1 MKPRAQCSNHLADVS
16 TPLPV
21 DPPNWCWSLP
31 AVVEPD
37 PLSGL
42 DLPVPLRAL
51 LRRRGFQ
58 SAEEAKEFLIPTSLP
73 EAERHFPDLKKATHR
88 LVQACRA
95 KETVA
100 ICGDY
105 DADGMTS
112 TALLLRALSPLGAK
126 PRAAIPSRMEE
137 GYGLN
142 PSMVDRQHRDGVQIL
157 VTVDNGVAASS
168 ALQRAHEL
176 GMEVIVT
183 DHHTIPAN
191 RAPMT
196 ALIHPATTPAG
207 SPYRGLAG
215 VGLAYVLARAV
226 AEQLNQPE
234 AICSARDLF
243 CVGTVADMAPL
254 IGANRVW
261 LLEGL
266 NQLHRTECCG
276 LQALQRLAGLGEN
289 PLTAEDIGFQLA
301 PRINAV
307 GRLGEPRLVVE
318 LLTAAEPAPAMALA
332 RRCDDFN
339 RQRRDLCDAIEAEAV
354 ALIEADSSDQ
364 LPPFL
369 LLAQSHWH
377 HGVIGIVAARLVE
390 RYHRPAALLAGDG
403 DGFMRASVRSPR
415 GFAVDQALN
424 DCSELLERF
433 GGHPAAG
440 GFTVRAENVHALHEQ
455 LCIQAGSWLQQ
466 QGKGLPIQPDALL
479 RLDEVN
485 WDLWKALQ
493 TLAPFGIGHEA
504 PLFWSRGCS
513 VEERR
518 DLKGGHL
525 ALRLRQGESERR
537 AIAWRW
543 DPSIHVP
550 DRCDVA
556 YRISVNRWQGEQ
568 RLQLELKAIRHSSD
582 AVMLQRGLKTYVAQ
596 QVSTSGFTLTNSEGL
611 SLQAEIDPNSC
622 LVCNDD
628 LAKDERVN
636 QLLEDA
642 VLSLGLR
649 P

>member
-1 MKPRAQCSNHLADVS
+1 M
-16 TPLPV
+16 V
-21 DPPNWCWSLP
+21 D
-31 AVVEPD
+31 PD
-37 PLSGL
+37 PLTGL
-42 DLPVPLRAL
+42 ELPLALRAL
-51 LRRRGFQ
+51 LQRRGFRDVD
-58 SAEEAKEFLIPTSLP
+58 AAKQFLIPTSLP
-73 EAERHFPDLKKATHR
+73 EADLHFPDLKKATDR
-88 LVQACRA
+88 LVEAC
-95 KETVA
+95 KHNETVA

-112 TALLLRALSPLGAK
+112 TALLLRALAALGAA

-168 ALQRAHEL
+168 ALRRAAEL

-183 DHHTIPAN
+183 DHHTIPDQP
-191 RAPMT
+191 APMT
-196 ALIHPATTPAG
+196 ALIHPATTPEG

-226 AEQLNQPE
+226 AEQLNQPD
-234 AICSARDLF
+234 AIGSARDLF

-254 IGANRVW
+254 IGANRAW

-266 NQLHRTECCG
+266 AQLHRTECCG
-276 LQALQRLAGLGEN
+276 LQALQRLAGLGEQ

-307 GRLGEPRLVVE
+307 GRLGEPRLVVD
-318 LLTAAEPAPAMALA
+318 LLTAVEPATAMALA

-354 ALIEADSSDQ
+354 ALVEADASDQ
-364 LPPFL
+364 LPSFL

-403 DGFMRASVRSPR
+403 DGLMRASVRSPR

-424 DCSELLERF
+424 HCASLLERF

-455 LCIQAGSWLQQ
+455 LCVQADSWLEQ
-466 QGKGLPIQPDALL
+466 QGQGLPIQPDALL

-493 TLAPFGIGHEA
+493 SLAPFGVGHEV
-504 PLFWSRGCS
+504 PLFWSRDCS
-513 VEERR
+513 VEEQRE
-518 DLKGGHL
+518 LKGGHL
-525 ALRLRQGESERR
+525 ALRLRQGETERR

-543 DPSIHVP
+543 DFSTHVP
-550 DRCDVA
+550 EQCDVA

-568 RLQLELKAIRHSSD
+568 RLQLEMKAIRLHSDS
-582 AVMLQRGLKTYVAQ
+582 VMLQRGLRNYVAKKT
-596 QVSTSGFTLTNSEGL
+596 STSGFTLTNCDGR
-611 SLQAEIDPNSC
+611 SLQAKIDENNVLFS
-622 LVCNDD
+622 NDE
-628 LAKDERVN
+628 LAKDARVN
-636 QLLEDA
+636 QLLEEA
-642 VLSLGLR
+642 VLGLGLR

>member
-1 MKPRAQCSNHLADVS
+1 M
-16 TPLPV
+16 V
-21 DPPNWCWSLP
+21 D
-31 AVVEPD
+31 PD
-37 PLSGL
+37 PLTGL
-42 DLPVPLRAL
+42 ELPLALRAL
-51 LRRRGFQ
+51 LQRRGFR
-58 SAEEAKEFLIPTSLP
+58 AVDAAKQFLIPTALP
-73 EAERHFPDLKKATHR
+73 EADLHFPDLKKATDR
-88 LVQACRA
+88 LVEAC
-95 KETVA
+95 KHNETVA

-112 TALLLRALSPLGAK
+112 TALLLRALAALGAA

-168 ALQRAHEL
+168 ALRRAAEL

-183 DHHTIPAN
+183 DHHTIPDQP
-191 RAPMT
+191 APMT
-196 ALIHPATTPAG
+196 ALIHPATTPEG

-226 AEQLNQPE
+226 AEQLNQPD
-234 AICSARDLF
+234 AIGSARDLF

-254 IGANRVW
+254 IGANRAW

-266 NQLHRTECCG
+266 AQLHRTECCG
-276 LQALQRLAGLGEN
+276 LQALQRLAGLGEQ

-307 GRLGEPRLVVE
+307 GRLGEPRLVVD
-318 LLTAAEPAPAMALA
+318 LLTAVEPATAMALA

-354 ALIEADSSDQ
+354 ALVEADASDQ
-364 LPPFL
+364 LPSFL

-403 DGFMRASVRSPR
+403 DGLMRASVRSPR

-424 DCSELLERF
+424 HCASLLERF

-455 LCIQAGSWLQQ
+455 LCVQADSWLEQ
-466 QGKGLPIQPDALL
+466 QGQGLPIQPDALL

-493 TLAPFGIGHEA
+493 SLAPFGVGHEV
-504 PLFWSRGCS
+504 PLFWSRDCS
-513 VEERR
+513 VEEQRE
-518 DLKGGHL
+518 LKGGHL
-525 ALRLRQGESERR
+525 ALRLRQGETERR

-543 DPSIHVP
+543 DFSTHVP
-550 DRCDVA
+550 EQCDVA

-568 RLQLELKAIRHSSD
+568 RLQLEMKAIRLHSDS
-582 AVMLQRGLKTYVAQ
+582 VMLQRGLRNYVAKQ
-596 QVSTSGFTLTNSEGL
+596 TSTSGFTLTNCDGR
-611 SLQAEIDPNSC
+611 SLQAKIDENNVLFS
-622 LVCNDD
+622 NDE
-628 LAKDERVN
+628 LAKDARVN
-636 QLLEDA
+636 QLLEEA
-642 VLSLGLR
+642 VLGLGLR

>member
-1 MKPRAQCSNHLADVS
+1 M
-16 TPLPV
+16 V
-21 DPPNWCWSLP
+21 D
-31 AVVEPD
+31 PD
-37 PLSGL
+37 PLPGL
-42 DLPVPLRAL
+42 ELPLALRAL
-51 LRRRGFQ
+51 LQRRGFRDVD
-58 SAEEAKEFLIPTSLP
+58 AAKQFLIPTSLP
-73 EAERHFPDLKKATHR
+73 EADLHFPDLKKATDR
-88 LVQACRA
+88 LVEAC
-95 KETVA
+95 KHNETVA

-112 TALLLRALSPLGAK
+112 TALLLRALAALGAA

-157 VTVDNGVAASS
+157 VTVDNGVAASA
-168 ALQRAHEL
+168 ALRRAAEL

-183 DHHTIPAN
+183 DHHTIPDQP
-191 RAPMT
+191 APMT
-196 ALIHPATTPAG
+196 ALIHPATTPEG

-226 AEQLNQPE
+226 AEQLNQPD
-234 AICSARDLF
+234 AIGSARDLF

-254 IGANRVW
+254 IGANRAW
-261 LLEGL
+261 LLDGL
-266 NQLHRTECCG
+266 AQLHRTECCG
-276 LQALQRLAGLGEN
+276 LQALQRLAGLGEQ

-307 GRLGEPRLVVE
+307 GRLGEPRLVVD
-318 LLTAAEPAPAMALA
+318 LLTAVEPATAMALA

-354 ALIEADSSDQ
+354 ALVEADASDQ
-364 LPPFL
+364 LPSFL

-403 DGFMRASVRSPR
+403 DGLMRASVRSPR

-424 DCSELLERF
+424 HCASHLERF

-455 LCIQAGSWLQQ
+455 LCVQADSWLEQ
-466 QGKGLPIQPDALL
+466 QGQGLPIQPDALL

-493 TLAPFGIGHEA
+493 SLAPFGVGHEV
-504 PLFWSRGCS
+504 PLFWSRDCS
-513 VEERR
+513 VEEQRE
-518 DLKGGHL
+518 LKGGHL
-525 ALRLRQGESERR
+525 ALRLRQGETERR

-543 DPSIHVP
+543 DFSTHVP
-550 DRCDVA
+550 ERCDVA

-568 RLQLELKAIRHSSD
+568 RLQLEMKAIRLHSDS
-582 AVMLQRGLKTYVAQ
+582 VMLQRGLRNYVAKQ
-596 QVSTSGFTLTNSEGL
+596 TSTSGFTLTNCDGR
-611 SLQAEIDPNSC
+611 SLQAKIDENQVLFS
-622 LVCNDD
+622 NDE
-628 LAKDERVN
+628 LAKDARVN
-636 QLLEDA
+636 QLLEEA
-642 VLSLGLR
+642 VLGLGLR

>member
-1 MKPRAQCSNHLADVS
+1 M
-16 TPLPV
+16 V
-21 DPPNWCWSLP
+21 D
-31 AVVEPD
+31 PD
-37 PLSGL
+37 PLPGL
-42 DLPVPLRAL
+42 ELPLVLRAL
-51 LRRRGFQ
+51 LQRRGFR
-58 SAEEAKEFLIPTSLP
+58 AVDAAKQFLIPTALP
-73 EAERHFPDLKKATHR
+73 EADLHFPDLKKATDR
-88 LVQACRA
+88 LVEAC
-95 KETVA
+95 KHNETVA

-112 TALLLRALSPLGAK
+112 TALLLRALAALGAA

-168 ALQRAHEL
+168 ALRRAAEL

-183 DHHTIPAN
+183 DHHTIPEQP
-191 RAPMT
+191 APMT
-196 ALIHPATTPAG
+196 ALIHPATTPEG

-226 AEQLNQPE
+226 AEQLNQPD
-234 AICSARDLF
+234 AIGSARDLF

-254 IGANRVW
+254 IGANRAW

-266 NQLHRTECCG
+266 AQLHRTECCG
-276 LQALQRLAGLGEN
+276 LQALQRLAGLGEQ

-307 GRLGEPRLVVE
+307 GRLGEPRLVVD
-318 LLTAAEPAPAMALA
+318 LLTAVEPATAMALA

-354 ALIEADSSDQ
+354 ALVEADASDQ
-364 LPPFL
+364 LPSFL

-403 DGFMRASVRSPR
+403 DGLMRASVRSPR

-424 DCSELLERF
+424 HCASLLERF

-455 LCIQAGSWLQQ
+455 LCVQADSWLEQ
-466 QGKGLPIQPDALL
+466 QGQGLPIQPDALL

-493 TLAPFGIGHEA
+493 SLAPFGVGHEV
-504 PLFWSRGCS
+504 PLFWSRDCS
-513 VEERR
+513 VEEQRE
-518 DLKGGHL
+518 LKGGHL
-525 ALRLRQGESERR
+525 ALRLRQGETERR

-543 DPSIHVP
+543 DFSTHVP
-550 DRCDVA
+550 EQCDVA

-568 RLQLELKAIRHSSD
+568 RLQLEMKAIRLHSDS
-582 AVMLQRGLKTYVAQ
+582 VMLQRGLRNYVAKQ
-596 QVSTSGFTLTNSEGL
+596 TSTSGFTLTNCDGR
-611 SLQAEIDPNSC
+611 SLQAKIDENNLLFS
-622 LVCNDD
+622 NDE
-628 LAKDERVN
+628 LAKDARVN
-636 QLLEDA
+636 QLLEEA
-642 VLSLGLR
+642 VLGLGLR

>member
-1 MKPRAQCSNHLADVS
+1 M
-16 TPLPV
+16 V
-21 DPPNWCWSLP
+21 D
-31 AVVEPD
+31 PD
-37 PLSGL
+37 PLTGL
-42 DLPVPLRAL
+42 ELPLALRAL
-51 LRRRGFQ
+51 LQRRGFRDVD
-58 SAEEAKEFLIPTSLP
+58 AAKQFLIPTALP
-73 EAERHFPDLKKATHR
+73 EADLHFPDLKKATDR
-88 LVQACRA
+88 LVEAC
-95 KETVA
+95 KHNETVA

-112 TALLLRALSPLGAK
+112 TALLLRALAALGAA

-157 VTVDNGVAASS
+157 VTVDNGVAASA
-168 ALQRAHEL
+168 ALRRAAEL

-183 DHHTIPAN
+183 DHHTIPDQP
-191 RAPMT
+191 APMT
-196 ALIHPATTPAG
+196 ALIHPATTPEG

-226 AEQLNQPE
+226 AEQLNQPD
-234 AICSARDLF
+234 AIGSARDLF

-254 IGANRVW
+254 IGANRAW

-266 NQLHRTECCG
+266 AQLHRTECCG
-276 LQALQRLAGLGEN
+276 LQALQRLAGLGEQ

-307 GRLGEPRLVVE
+307 GRLGEPRLVVD
-318 LLTAAEPAPAMALA
+318 LLTAVEPATAMALA

-354 ALIEADSSDQ
+354 ALVEADASDQ
-364 LPPFL
+364 LPSFL

-403 DGFMRASVRSPR
+403 DGLMRASVRSPR

-424 DCSELLERF
+424 HCASLLERF

-455 LCIQAGSWLQQ
+455 LCVQADSWLEQ
-466 QGKGLPIQPDALL
+466 QGQGLPIQPDALL

-493 TLAPFGIGHEA
+493 SLAPFGVGHEV
-504 PLFWSRGCS
+504 PLFWSRDCS
-513 VEERR
+513 VEEQRE
-518 DLKGGHL
+518 LKGGHL
-525 ALRLRQGESERR
+525 ALRLRQGETERR

-543 DPSIHVP
+543 DFSTHVP
-550 DRCDVA
+550 EQCDVA

-568 RLQLELKAIRHSSD
+568 RLQLEMKAIRLHSDS
-582 AVMLQRGLKTYVAQ
+582 VMLQRGLRNYVAKQ
-596 QVSTSGFTLTNSEGL
+596 TSTSGFTLTNCAGR
-611 SLQAEIDPNSC
+611 SLQAKIDENNVLFS
-622 LVCNDD
+622 NDE
-628 LAKDERVN
+628 LAKDARVN
-636 QLLEDA
+636 QLLEEA
-642 VLSLGLR
+642 VLGLGLR

>member
-1 MKPRAQCSNHLADVS
+1 M
-16 TPLPV
+16 V
-21 DPPNWCWSLP
+21 D
-31 AVVEPD
+31 PD
-37 PLSGL
+37 PLTGL
-42 DLPVPLRAL
+42 ELPLALRAL
-51 LRRRGFQ
+51 LQRRGFRDVD
-58 SAEEAKEFLIPTSLP
+58 AAKQFLIPTSLP
-73 EAERHFPDLKKATHR
+73 EADLHFPDLKKATDR
-88 LVQACRA
+88 LVEAC
-95 KETVA
+95 KHNETVA

-112 TALLLRALSPLGAK
+112 TALLLRALAALGAA

-168 ALQRAHEL
+168 ALRRAAEL

-183 DHHTIPAN
+183 DHHTIPEQP
-191 RAPMT
+191 APMT
-196 ALIHPATTPAG
+196 ALIHPATTPEG

-226 AEQLNQPE
+226 AEQLNQPD
-234 AICSARDLF
+234 AIGSARDLF

-254 IGANRVW
+254 IGANRAW

-266 NQLHRTECCG
+266 AQLHRTECCG
-276 LQALQRLAGLGEN
+276 LQALQRLAGLGEQ

-307 GRLGEPRLVVE
+307 GRLGEPRLVVD
-318 LLTAAEPAPAMALA
+318 LLTAVEPATAMALA

-354 ALIEADSSDQ
+354 ALVEADASDQ
-364 LPPFL
+364 LPSFL

-403 DGFMRASVRSPR
+403 DGLMRASVRSPR

-424 DCSELLERF
+424 HCASLLERF

-455 LCIQAGSWLQQ
+455 LCVQADSWLEQ
-466 QGKGLPIQPDALL
+466 QGQGLPIQPDALL

-493 TLAPFGIGHEA
+493 SLAPFGVGHEV
-504 PLFWSRGCS
+504 PLFWSRDCS
-513 VEERR
+513 VEEQRE
-518 DLKGGHL
+518 LKGGHL
-525 ALRLRQGESERR
+525 ALRLRQGETERR

-543 DPSIHVP
+543 DFSTHVP
-550 DRCDVA
+550 EQCDVA

-568 RLQLELKAIRHSSD
+568 RLQLEMKAIRLHSDS
-582 AVMLQRGLKTYVAQ
+582 VMLQRGLRNYVAKQ
-596 QVSTSGFTLTNSEGL
+596 TSTSGFTLTNCDGR
-611 SLQAEIDPNSC
+611 SLQAKIDENNLLFS
-622 LVCNDD
+622 NDE
-628 LAKDERVN
+628 LAKDARVN
-636 QLLEDA
+636 QLLEEA
-642 VLSLGLR
+642 VLGLGLR

>member
-1 MKPRAQCSNHLADVS
+1 M
-16 TPLPV
+16 V
-21 DPPNWCWSLP
+21 D
-31 AVVEPD
+31 PD
-37 PLSGL
+37 PLPGL
-42 DLPVPLRAL
+42 ELPLALRAL
-51 LRRRGFQ
+51 LQRRGFRDVD
-58 SAEEAKEFLIPTSLP
+58 AAKQFLIPTSLP
-73 EAERHFPDLKKATHR
+73 EADLHFPDLKKATDR
-88 LVQACRA
+88 LVEAC
-95 KETVA
+95 KHNETVA

-112 TALLLRALSPLGAK
+112 TALLLRALAALGAA

-157 VTVDNGVAASS
+157 VTVDNGVAASA
-168 ALQRAHEL
+168 ALRRAAEL

-183 DHHTIPAN
+183 DHHTIPDQP
-191 RAPMT
+191 APMT
-196 ALIHPATTPAG
+196 ALIHPATTPEG

-226 AEQLNQPE
+226 AEQLNQPD
-234 AICSARDLF
+234 AIGSARDLF

-254 IGANRVW
+254 IGANRAW
-261 LLEGL
+261 LLDGL
-266 NQLHRTECCG
+266 AQLHRTECCG
-276 LQALQRLAGLGEN
+276 LQALQRLAGLGEQ

-307 GRLGEPRLVVE
+307 GRLGEPRLVVD
-318 LLTAAEPAPAMALA
+318 LLTAVEPATAMALA

-354 ALIEADSSDQ
+354 ALVEADASDQ
-364 LPPFL
+364 LPSFL

-403 DGFMRASVRSPR
+403 DGLMRASVRSPR

-424 DCSELLERF
+424 HCASHLERF

-455 LCIQAGSWLQQ
+455 LCVQADSWLEQQ
-466 QGKGLPIQPDALL
+466 SQGLPIQPDALL

-493 TLAPFGIGHEA
+493 SLAPFGVGHEV
-504 PLFWSRGCS
+504 PLFWSRDCS
-513 VEERR
+513 VEEQRE
-518 DLKGGHL
+518 LKGGHL
-525 ALRLRQGESERR
+525 ALRLRQGETERR

-543 DPSIHVP
+543 DFSTHVP
-550 DRCDVA
+550 ERCDLA

-568 RLQLELKAIRHSSD
+568 RLQLEMKAIRLHSDS
-582 AVMLQRGLKTYVAQ
+582 VMLQRGLRNYVAKQ
-596 QVSTSGFTLTNSEGL
+596 TSTSGFTLTNCDGR
-611 SLQAEIDPNSC
+611 SLQAKIDKNNALFS
-622 LVCNDD
+622 NDE
-628 LAKDERVN
+628 LAKDARVN
-636 QLLEDA
+636 QLLEEA
-642 VLSLGLR
+642 VLGLGLR

>member
-1 MKPRAQCSNHLADVS
+1 M
-16 TPLPV
+16 V
-21 DPPNWCWSLP
+21 D
-31 AVVEPD
+31 PD
-37 PLSGL
+37 PLPGL
-42 DLPVPLRAL
+42 ELPLALRAL
-51 LRRRGFQ
+51 LQRRGFRDVD
-58 SAEEAKEFLIPTSLP
+58 AAKQFLIPTSLP
-73 EAERHFPDLKKATHR
+73 EADLHFPDLKKATDR
-88 LVQACRA
+88 LVEAC
-95 KETVA
+95 KHNETVA

-112 TALLLRALSPLGAK
+112 TALLLRALAALGAA

-157 VTVDNGVAASS
+157 VTVDNGVAASA
-168 ALQRAHEL
+168 ALRRAAEL

-183 DHHTIPAN
+183 DHHTIPDQP
-191 RAPMT
+191 APMT
-196 ALIHPATTPAG
+196 ALIHPATTPEG

-226 AEQLNQPE
+226 AEQLNQPD
-234 AICSARDLF
+234 AIGSARDLF

-254 IGANRVW
+254 IGANRAW
-261 LLEGL
+261 LLDGL
-266 NQLHRTECCG
+266 AQLHRTECCG
-276 LQALQRLAGLGEN
+276 LQALQRLAGLGEQ

-307 GRLGEPRLVVE
+307 GRLGEPRLVVD
-318 LLTAAEPAPAMALA
+318 LLTAVEPATAMALA

-354 ALIEADSSDQ
+354 ALVEADASDQ
-364 LPPFL
+364 LPSFL

-403 DGFMRASVRSPR
+403 DGLMRASVRSPR

-424 DCSELLERF
+424 HCASHLERF

-455 LCIQAGSWLQQ
+455 LCVQADSWLEQQ
-466 QGKGLPIQPDALL
+466 SQGLPIQPDALL

-493 TLAPFGIGHEA
+493 SLAPFGVGHEV
-504 PLFWSRGCS
+504 PLFWSRDCS
-513 VEERR
+513 VEEQRE
-518 DLKGGHL
+518 LKGGHL
-525 ALRLRQGESERR
+525 ALRLRQGETERR

-543 DPSIHVP
+543 DFSTHVP
-550 DRCDVA
+550 EQCDVA

-568 RLQLELKAIRHSSD
+568 RLQLEMKAIRLHSDS
-582 AVMLQRGLKTYVAQ
+582 VMLQRGLRNYVAKQ
-596 QVSTSGFTLTNSEGL
+596 TSTSGFTLTNCDGR
-611 SLQAEIDPNSC
+611 SLQAKIDENNVLFS
-622 LVCNDD
+622 NDE
-628 LAKDERVN
+628 LAKDARVN
-636 QLLEDA
+636 QLLEEA
-642 VLSLGLR
+642 VLGLGLR

>member
-1 MKPRAQCSNHLADVS
+1 M
-16 TPLPV
+16 V
-21 DPPNWCWSLP
+21 D
-31 AVVEPD
+31 PD
-37 PLSGL
+37 PLPGL
-42 DLPVPLRAL
+42 ELPLALRAL
-51 LRRRGFQ
+51 LQRRGFRDVD
-58 SAEEAKEFLIPTSLP
+58 AAKQFLIPTSLP
-73 EAERHFPDLKKATHR
+73 EADLHFPDLKKATDR
-88 LVQACRA
+88 LVEAC
-95 KETVA
+95 KHNETVA

-112 TALLLRALSPLGAK
+112 TALLLRALAALGAA

-157 VTVDNGVAASS
+157 VTVDNGVAASA
-168 ALQRAHEL
+168 ALRRAAEL

-183 DHHTIPAN
+183 DHHTIPDQP
-191 RAPMT
+191 APMT
-196 ALIHPATTPAG
+196 ALIHPATTPEG

-226 AEQLNQPE
+226 AEQLNQPD
-234 AICSARDLF
+234 AIGSARDLF

-254 IGANRVW
+254 IGANRAW
-261 LLEGL
+261 LLDGL
-266 NQLHRTECCG
+266 AQLHRTECCG
-276 LQALQRLAGLGEN
+276 LQALQRLAGLGEQ

-307 GRLGEPRLVVE
+307 GRLGEPRLVVD
-318 LLTAAEPAPAMALA
+318 LLTAVEPATAMALA

-354 ALIEADSSDQ
+354 ALVEADASDQ
-364 LPPFL
+364 LPSFL

-403 DGFMRASVRSPR
+403 DGLMRASVRSPR

-424 DCSELLERF
+424 HCASHLERF

-455 LCIQAGSWLQQ
+455 LCVQADSWLEQQ
-466 QGKGLPIQPDALL
+466 SQGLPIQPDALL

-493 TLAPFGIGHEA
+493 SLAPFGVGHEV
-504 PLFWSRGCS
+504 PLFWSRDCS
-513 VEERR
+513 VEEQRE
-518 DLKGGHL
+518 LKGGHL
-525 ALRLRQGESERR
+525 ALRLRQGETERR

-543 DPSIHVP
+543 DFSTHVP
-550 DRCDVA
+550 EQCDVA

-568 RLQLELKAIRHSSD
+568 RLQLEMKAIRLHSDS
-582 AVMLQRGLKTYVAQ
+582 VMLQRGLRNYVAKQ
-596 QVSTSGFTLTNSEGL
+596 TSTSGFTLTNCDGR
-611 SLQAEIDPNSC
+611 SLQAKIDKNNALFS
-622 LVCNDD
+622 NDE
-628 LAKDERVN
+628 LAKDARVN
-636 QLLEDA
+636 QLLEEA
-642 VLSLGLR
+642 VLGLGIR

>member
-1 MKPRAQCSNHLADVS
+1 M
-16 TPLPV
+16 V
-21 DPPNWCWSLP
+21 D
-31 AVVEPD
+31 PD
-37 PLSGL
+37 PLPGL
-42 DLPVPLRAL
+42 ELPLPLRAL
-51 LRRRGFQ
+51 LQRRGFR
-58 SAEEAKEFLIPTSLP
+58 AVDAAKQFLIPTSLP
-73 EAERHFPDLKKATHR
+73 EADLHFPDLKKATDR
-88 LVQACRA
+88 LVEACEHN
-95 KETVA
+95 ETVA

-112 TALLLRALSPLGAK
+112 TALLLRALAALGAA

-157 VTVDNGVAASS
+157 VTVDNGVAASA
-168 ALQRAHEL
+168 ALRRAAEL

-183 DHHTIPAN
+183 DHHTIPDQP
-191 RAPMT
+191 APMT
-196 ALIHPATTPAG
+196 ALIHPATTPEG

-226 AEQLNQPE
+226 AEQLNQPD
-234 AICSARDLF
+234 AIGSARDLF

-254 IGANRVW
+254 IGANRAW
-261 LLEGL
+261 LFEGL
-266 NQLHRTECCG
+266 AQLHRTECCG
-276 LQALQRLAGLGEN
+276 LQALQRLAGLGEQ

-307 GRLGEPRLVVE
+307 GRLGEPRLVVD
-318 LLTAAEPAPAMALA
+318 LLTAVEPATAMALA

-354 ALIEADSSDQ
+354 ALVEADASDQ
-364 LPPFL
+364 LPSFL

-390 RYHRPAALLAGDG
+390 RYHRQAALLAGDG
-403 DGFMRASVRSPR
+403 DGLMRASVRSPR
-415 GFAVDQALN
+415 GFVVDQALN
-424 DCSELLERF
+424 HCASLLERF

-455 LCIQAGSWLQQ
+455 LCVQADSWLKQ
-466 QGKGLPIQPDALL
+466 QGQGLPIQPDALL

-493 TLAPFGIGHEA
+493 SLAPFGVGHEV
-504 PLFWSRGCS
+504 PLFWSRDCS
-513 VEERR
+513 VEEQRE
-518 DLKGGHL
+518 LKGGHL
-525 ALRLRQGESERR
+525 ALRLRQGETERR

-543 DPSIHVP
+543 DSSTHVP
-550 DRCDVA
+550 EQCDVA

-568 RLQLELKAIRHSSD
+568 RLQLEMKAIRLHSDS
-582 AVMLQRGLKTYVAQ
+582 VMLQRGLKNYVAKRT
-596 QVSTSGFTLTNSEGL
+596 STSGFALTNCDGR
-611 SLQAEIDPNSC
+611 SLQAEIDENHVLSS
-622 LVCNDD
+622 NDE
-628 LAKDERVN
+628 LAKDARVN
-636 QLLEDA
+636 QLL
-642 VLSLGLR
+642 
-649 P
+649 

>member
-1 MKPRAQCSNHLADVS
+1 M
-16 TPLPV
+16 V
-21 DPPNWCWSLP
+21 D
-31 AVVEPD
+31 PD
-37 PLSGL
+37 PLPGL
-42 DLPVPLRAL
+42 ELPLALRAL
-51 LRRRGFQ
+51 LQRRGFRDVD
-58 SAEEAKEFLIPTSLP
+58 AAKQFLIPTSLP
-73 EAERHFPDLKKATHR
+73 EADLHFPDLKKATDR
-88 LVQACRA
+88 LVEAC
-95 KETVA
+95 KHNETVA

-112 TALLLRALSPLGAK
+112 TALLLRALAALGAA

-157 VTVDNGVAASS
+157 VTVDNGVAASA
-168 ALQRAHEL
+168 ALRRAAEL
-176 GMEVIVT
+176 GIEVIVT
-183 DHHTIPAN
+183 DHHTIPDQP
-191 RAPMT
+191 APMT
-196 ALIHPATTPAG
+196 ALIHPATTPEG

-226 AEQLNQPE
+226 AEQLNQPD
-234 AICSARDLF
+234 AIGSARDLF

-254 IGANRVW
+254 IGANRAW
-261 LLEGL
+261 LLDGL
-266 NQLHRTECCG
+266 AQLHRTECCG
-276 LQALQRLAGLGEN
+276 LQALQRLAGLGEQ

-307 GRLGEPRLVVE
+307 GRLGEPRLVVD
-318 LLTAAEPAPAMALA
+318 LLTAVEPATAMALA

-354 ALIEADSSDQ
+354 ALVEADASDQ
-364 LPPFL
+364 LPSFL

-403 DGFMRASVRSPR
+403 DGLMRASVRSPR

-424 DCSELLERF
+424 HCASLLERF

-455 LCIQAGSWLQQ
+455 LCVQADSWLEQQ
-466 QGKGLPIQPDALL
+466 SQGLPIQPDALL

-493 TLAPFGIGHEA
+493 SLAPFGVGHEV
-504 PLFWSRGCS
+504 PLFWSRDCS
-513 VEERR
+513 VEEQRE
-518 DLKGGHL
+518 LKGGHL
-525 ALRLRQGESERR
+525 ALRLRQGETERR

-543 DPSIHVP
+543 DFSTHVP
-550 DRCDVA
+550 ERCDVA

-568 RLQLELKAIRHSSD
+568 RLQLEMKAIRLHSDS
-582 AVMLQRGLKTYVAQ
+582 VMLQRGLRNYVAKQ
-596 QVSTSGFTLTNSEGL
+596 TSTSGFTLTNCDGR
-611 SLQAEIDPNSC
+611 SLQAEIDENHVLSS
-622 LVCNDD
+622 NDE
-628 LAKDERVN
+628 LAKDARVN
-636 QLLEDA
+636 QLLEEA
-642 VLSLGLR
+642 VLGLGLR

>member
-1 MKPRAQCSNHLADVS
+1 M
-16 TPLPV
+16 V
-21 DPPNWCWSLP
+21 D
-31 AVVEPD
+31 PD
-37 PLSGL
+37 PLPGL
-42 DLPVPLRAL
+42 ELPLALRAL
-51 LRRRGFQ
+51 LQRRGFRDVD
-58 SAEEAKEFLIPTSLP
+58 AAKQFLIPTALP
-73 EAERHFPDLKKATHR
+73 EADLHFPDLKKATDR
-88 LVQACRA
+88 LVEAC
-95 KETVA
+95 KHNETVA

-112 TALLLRALSPLGAK
+112 TALLLRALAALGAA

-168 ALQRAHEL
+168 ALRRAAEL

-183 DHHTIPAN
+183 DHHTIPDQP
-191 RAPMT
+191 APMT
-196 ALIHPATTPAG
+196 ALIHPAKTPEG

-226 AEQLNQPE
+226 AEQLNQPD
-234 AICSARDLF
+234 AIGSARDLF

-254 IGANRVW
+254 IGANRAW

-266 NQLHRTECCG
+266 AQLHRTECCG
-276 LQALQRLAGLGEN
+276 LQALQRLAGLGEQ

-307 GRLGEPRLVVE
+307 GRLGEPRLVVD
-318 LLTAAEPAPAMALA
+318 LLTAVEPATAMALA

-354 ALIEADSSDQ
+354 ALVEADASDQ
-364 LPPFL
+364 LPSFL

-403 DGFMRASVRSPR
+403 DGLMRASVRSPR

-424 DCSELLERF
+424 HCASLLERF

-455 LCIQAGSWLQQ
+455 LCVQADSWLKQ
-466 QGKGLPIQPDALL
+466 QGQGLPIQPDALL
-479 RLDEVN
+479 RLEEVN

-493 TLAPFGIGHEA
+493 SLAPFGVGHEV
-504 PLFWSRGCS
+504 PLFWSRDCR
-513 VEERR
+513 VEEQRE
-518 DLKGGHL
+518 LKGGHL
-525 ALRLRQGESERR
+525 ALRLRQGETERR

-543 DPSIHVP
+543 DFSTHVP
-550 DRCDVA
+550 EQCDVA

-568 RLQLELKAIRHSSD
+568 RLQLEMKAIRLHSDS
-582 AVMLQRGLKTYVAQ
+582 VMLQRGLRNYVAKQ
-596 QVSTSGFTLTNSEGL
+596 TSTSGFTLTNCDGR
-611 SLQAEIDPNSC
+611 SLQAKIDENN
-622 LVCNDD
+622 LVFSNDE
-628 LAKDERVN
+628 LAKDARVN
-636 QLLEDA
+636 QLLEEA
-642 VLSLGLR
+642 VLGLGLR

>member
-1 MKPRAQCSNHLADVS
+1 M
-16 TPLPV
+16 V
-21 DPPNWCWSLP
+21 D
-31 AVVEPD
+31 PD
-37 PLSGL
+37 PLPGL
-42 DLPVPLRAL
+42 ELPLALRAL
-51 LRRRGFQ
+51 LQRRGFRDVD
-58 SAEEAKEFLIPTSLP
+58 AAKQFLIPTSLP
-73 EAERHFPDLKKATHR
+73 EADLHFPDLKKATDR
-88 LVQACRA
+88 LVEAC
-95 KETVA
+95 KHNETVA

-112 TALLLRALSPLGAK
+112 TALLLRALAALGAA

-168 ALQRAHEL
+168 ALRRAAEL

-183 DHHTIPAN
+183 DHHTIPDQP
-191 RAPMT
+191 APMT
-196 ALIHPATTPAG
+196 ALIHPAKTPEG

-226 AEQLNQPE
+226 AEQLNQPD
-234 AICSARDLF
+234 AIGSARDLF

-254 IGANRVW
+254 IGANRAW

-266 NQLHRTECCG
+266 AQLHRTECCG
-276 LQALQRLAGLGEN
+276 LQALQRLAGLGEQ

-307 GRLGEPRLVVE
+307 GRLGEPRLVVD
-318 LLTAAEPAPAMALA
+318 LLTAVEPATAMALA

-354 ALIEADSSDQ
+354 ALVEADASDQ
-364 LPPFL
+364 LPSFL

-403 DGFMRASVRSPR
+403 DGLMRASVRSPR

-424 DCSELLERF
+424 HCASLLERF

-455 LCIQAGSWLQQ
+455 LCVQADSWLKQ
-466 QGKGLPIQPDALL
+466 QGQGLPIQPDALL
-479 RLDEVN
+479 RLEEVN

-493 TLAPFGIGHEA
+493 SLAPFGVGHEV
-504 PLFWSRGCS
+504 PLFWSRDCR
-513 VEERR
+513 VEEQRE
-518 DLKGGHL
+518 LKGGHL
-525 ALRLRQGESERR
+525 ALRLRQGETERR

-543 DPSIHVP
+543 DFSTHVP
-550 DRCDVA
+550 EQCDVA

-568 RLQLELKAIRHSSD
+568 RLQLEMKAIRLHSDS
-582 AVMLQRGLKTYVAQ
+582 VMLQRGLRNYVAKQ
-596 QVSTSGFTLTNSEGL
+596 TSTSGFTLTNCDGR
-611 SLQAEIDPNSC
+611 SLQAKIDENN
-622 LVCNDD
+622 LVFSNDE
-628 LAKDERVN
+628 LAKDARVN
-636 QLLEDA
+636 RLLEEA
-642 VLSLGLR
+642 VLGLGLR

>member
-1 MKPRAQCSNHLADVS
+1 M
-16 TPLPV
+16 V
-21 DPPNWCWSLP
+21 D
-31 AVVEPD
+31 PD
-37 PLSGL
+37 PLTGL
-42 DLPVPLRAL
+42 ELPLALRAL
-51 LRRRGFQ
+51 LQRRGFR
-58 SAEEAKEFLIPTSLP
+58 AVDAAKQFLIPTSLP
-73 EAERHFPDLKKATHR
+73 EADLHFPDLKKATDR
-88 LVQACRA
+88 LVEAC
-95 KETVA
+95 KHNETVA

-112 TALLLRALSPLGAK
+112 TALLLRALAALGAA

-168 ALQRAHEL
+168 ALRRAAEL

-183 DHHTIPAN
+183 DHHTIPEQP
-191 RAPMT
+191 APMT
-196 ALIHPATTPAG
+196 ALIHPATTPEG

-215 VGLAYVLARAV
+215 VGLAYVLALAV
-226 AEQLNQPE
+226 AEQLNQPD
-234 AICSARDLF
+234 AIGSARDLF

-254 IGANRVW
+254 IGANRAW

-266 NQLHRTECCG
+266 AQLHRTECCG
-276 LQALQRLAGLGEN
+276 LQALQRLAGLGEQ

-307 GRLGEPRLVVE
+307 GRLGEPRLVVD
-318 LLTAAEPAPAMALA
+318 LLTAVEPATAMALA

-354 ALIEADSSDQ
+354 ALVEADASDQ
-364 LPPFL
+364 LPSFL

-403 DGFMRASVRSPR
+403 DGLMRASVRSPR

-424 DCSELLERF
+424 HCASLLERF

-455 LCIQAGSWLQQ
+455 LCVQADSWLEQ
-466 QGKGLPIQPDALL
+466 QGQGLPIQPDALL

-493 TLAPFGIGHEA
+493 SLAPFGVGHEV
-504 PLFWSRGCS
+504 PLFWSRDCS
-513 VEERR
+513 VEEQRE
-518 DLKGGHL
+518 LKGGHL
-525 ALRLRQGESERR
+525 ALRLRQGETERR

-543 DPSIHVP
+543 DFSTHVP
-550 DRCDVA
+550 EQCDVA

-568 RLQLELKAIRHSSD
+568 RLQLEMKAIRLHSDS
-582 AVMLQRGLKTYVAQ
+582 VMLQRGLRNYVAKKT
-596 QVSTSGFTLTNSEGL
+596 SASGFTLTNCDGR
-611 SLQAEIDPNSC
+611 SLQAKIDENNVLFS
-622 LVCNDD
+622 NDE
-628 LAKDERVN
+628 LAKDARVN
-636 QLLEDA
+636 QLLEEA
-642 VLSLGLR
+642 VLGLGLR

>member
-1 MKPRAQCSNHLADVS
+1 M
-16 TPLPV
+16 V
-21 DPPNWCWSLP
+21 D
-31 AVVEPD
+31 PD
-37 PLSGL
+37 PLPGL
-42 DLPVPLRAL
+42 ELPLALRAL
-51 LRRRGFQ
+51 LQRRGFRDVD
-58 SAEEAKEFLIPTSLP
+58 AAKQFLIPTSLP
-73 EAERHFPDLKKATHR
+73 EADLHFPDLKKATDR
-88 LVQACRA
+88 LVEAC
-95 KETVA
+95 KHNETVA

-112 TALLLRALSPLGAK
+112 TALLLRALAALGAA

-157 VTVDNGVAASS
+157 VTVDNGVAASA
-168 ALQRAHEL
+168 ALRRAAEL

-183 DHHTIPAN
+183 DHHTIPDQP
-191 RAPMT
+191 APMT
-196 ALIHPATTPAG
+196 ALIHPATTPEG

-226 AEQLNQPE
+226 AEQLNQPD
-234 AICSARDLF
+234 AIGSARDLF

-254 IGANRVW
+254 IGANRAW
-261 LLEGL
+261 LLDGL
-266 NQLHRTECCG
+266 AQLHRTECCG
-276 LQALQRLAGLGEN
+276 LQALQRLAGLGEQ

-307 GRLGEPRLVVE
+307 GRLGEPRLVVD
-318 LLTAAEPAPAMALA
+318 LLTAVEPATAMALA

-354 ALIEADSSDQ
+354 ALVEADASDQ
-364 LPPFL
+364 LPSFL

-403 DGFMRASVRSPR
+403 DGLMRASVRSPR

-424 DCSELLERF
+424 HCASHLERF

-455 LCIQAGSWLQQ
+455 LCVQADSWLEQQ
-466 QGKGLPIQPDALL
+466 SQGLPIQPDALL

-493 TLAPFGIGHEA
+493 SLAPFGVGHEV
-504 PLFWSRGCS
+504 PLFWSRDCS
-513 VEERR
+513 VEEQRE
-518 DLKGGHL
+518 LKGGHL
-525 ALRLRQGESERR
+525 ALRLRQGETERR

-543 DPSIHVP
+543 DFSTHVP
-550 DRCDVA
+550 EQCDVA

-568 RLQLELKAIRHSSD
+568 RLQLEMKAIRLHSDS
-582 AVMLQRGLKTYVAQ
+582 VMLQRGLRNYVAKQ
-596 QVSTSGFTLTNSEGL
+596 TSTSGFTLTNCDGR
-611 SLQAEIDPNSC
+611 SLQAKIDENNVVFS
-622 LVCNDD
+622 NDE
-628 LAKDERVN
+628 LAKDARVN
-636 QLLEDA
+636 QLLEEA
-642 VLSLGLR
+642 VLGLGLR

>member
-1 MKPRAQCSNHLADVS
+1 M
-16 TPLPV
+16 V
-21 DPPNWCWSLP
+21 D
-31 AVVEPD
+31 PD
-37 PLSGL
+37 PLPGL
-42 DLPVPLRAL
+42 ELPLVLRAL
-51 LRRRGFQ
+51 LQRRGFR
-58 SAEEAKEFLIPTSLP
+58 AVDAAKQFLIPTALP
-73 EAERHFPDLKKATHR
+73 EADLHFPDLKKATDR
-88 LVQACRA
+88 LVEAC
-95 KETVA
+95 KHNETVA

-112 TALLLRALSPLGAK
+112 TALLLRALAALGAA

-168 ALQRAHEL
+168 ALRRAAEL

-183 DHHTIPAN
+183 DHHTIPEQP
-191 RAPMT
+191 APMT
-196 ALIHPATTPAG
+196 ALIHPATTPEG

-226 AEQLNQPE
+226 AEQLNQPD
-234 AICSARDLF
+234 AIGSARDLF

-254 IGANRVW
+254 IGANRAW

-266 NQLHRTECCG
+266 AQLHRTECCG
-276 LQALQRLAGLGEN
+276 LQALQRLAGLGEQ

-307 GRLGEPRLVVE
+307 GRLGEPRLVVD
-318 LLTAAEPAPAMALA
+318 LLTAVEPATAMALA

-354 ALIEADSSDQ
+354 ALVEADASDQ
-364 LPPFL
+364 LPSFL

-403 DGFMRASVRSPR
+403 DGLMRASVRSPR

-424 DCSELLERF
+424 HCASLLERF

-455 LCIQAGSWLQQ
+455 LCVQADSWLEQ
-466 QGKGLPIQPDALL
+466 QGQGLPIQPDALL

-493 TLAPFGIGHEA
+493 SLAPFGVGHEV
-504 PLFWSRGCS
+504 PLFWSRDCS
-513 VEERR
+513 VEEQRE
-518 DLKGGHL
+518 LKGGHL
-525 ALRLRQGESERR
+525 ALRLRQGETERR

-543 DPSIHVP
+543 DFSTHVP
-550 DRCDVA
+550 EQCDVA

-568 RLQLELKAIRHSSD
+568 RLQLEMKAIRLHSDS
-582 AVMLQRGLKTYVAQ
+582 VMLQRGLRNYVAKQ
-596 QVSTSGFTLTNSEGL
+596 TSTSGFTLTNCDGR
-611 SLQAEIDPNSC
+611 SLQAKIDENNVLFS
-622 LVCNDD
+622 NDE
-628 LAKDERVN
+628 LAKDARVN
-636 QLLEDA
+636 QLLEEA
-642 VLSLGLR
+642 VLGLGLR

>member
-1 MKPRAQCSNHLADVS
+1 M
-16 TPLPV
+16 V
-21 DPPNWCWSLP
+21 D
-31 AVVEPD
+31 PD
-37 PLSGL
+37 PLPGL
-42 DLPVPLRAL
+42 ELPLALRAL
-51 LRRRGFQ
+51 LQRRGFRDVD
-58 SAEEAKEFLIPTSLP
+58 AAKQFLIPTSLP
-73 EAERHFPDLKKATHR
+73 EADLHFPDLKKATDR
-88 LVQACRA
+88 LVEAC
-95 KETVA
+95 KHNETVA

-112 TALLLRALSPLGAK
+112 TALLLRALAALGAA

-157 VTVDNGVAASS
+157 VTVDNGVAASA
-168 ALQRAHEL
+168 ALRRAAEL

-183 DHHTIPAN
+183 DHHTIPDQP
-191 RAPMT
+191 APMT
-196 ALIHPATTPAG
+196 ALIHPATTPEG

-226 AEQLNQPE
+226 AEQLNQPD
-234 AICSARDLF
+234 AIGSARDLF

-254 IGANRVW
+254 IGANRAW
-261 LLEGL
+261 LLDGL
-266 NQLHRTECCG
+266 AQLHRTECCG
-276 LQALQRLAGLGEN
+276 LQALQRLAGLGEQ

-307 GRLGEPRLVVE
+307 GRLGEPRLVVD
-318 LLTAAEPAPAMALA
+318 LLTAVEPATAMALA

-354 ALIEADSSDQ
+354 ALVEADASDQ
-364 LPPFL
+364 LPSFL

-403 DGFMRASVRSPR
+403 DGLMRASVRSPR

-424 DCSELLERF
+424 HCASLLERF

-455 LCIQAGSWLQQ
+455 LCVQADSWLEQ
-466 QGKGLPIQPDALL
+466 QGQGLPIQPDALL

-493 TLAPFGIGHEA
+493 SLAPFGVGHEV
-504 PLFWSRGCS
+504 PLFWSRDCS
-513 VEERR
+513 VEEQRE
-518 DLKGGHL
+518 LKGGHL
-525 ALRLRQGESERR
+525 ALRLRQGETERR

-543 DPSIHVP
+543 DFSTHVP
-550 DRCDVA
+550 ERCDVA

-568 RLQLELKAIRHSSD
+568 RLQLEMKAIRLHSDS
-582 AVMLQRGLKTYVAQ
+582 VMLQRGLRNYVAKQ
-596 QVSTSGFTLTNSEGL
+596 TSTSGFTLTNCAGR
-611 SLQAEIDPNSC
+611 SLQAKIDENNVLFS
-622 LVCNDD
+622 NDE
-628 LAKDERVN
+628 LAKDARVN
-636 QLLEDA
+636 QLLEEA
-642 VLSLGLR
+642 VLGLGLR

>member
-1 MKPRAQCSNHLADVS
+1 M
-16 TPLPV
+16 V
-21 DPPNWCWSLP
+21 D
-31 AVVEPD
+31 PD
-37 PLSGL
+37 PLPGL
-42 DLPVPLRAL
+42 ALPLPLRAL
-51 LRRRGFQ
+51 LQRRGFR
-58 SAEEAKEFLIPTSLP
+58 AVDAAKQFLIPTSLP
-73 EAERHFPDLKKATHR
+73 EADLHFPDLKKATDR
-88 LVQACRA
+88 LVKACEHN
-95 KETVA
+95 ETVA

-112 TALLLRALSPLGAK
+112 TALLMRALSALGAA

-157 VTVDNGVAASS
+157 VTVDNGVAASA
-168 ALQRAHEL
+168 ALRRAAEL

-183 DHHTIPAN
+183 DHHTIPDQP
-191 RAPMT
+191 APMT
-196 ALIHPATTPAG
+196 ALIHPATTPEG

-226 AEQLNQPE
+226 AEQLNQPD
-234 AICSARDLF
+234 AIGSARDLF

-254 IGANRVW
+254 IGANRAW

-266 NQLHRTECCG
+266 AQLHRTECCG
-276 LQALQRLAGLGEN
+276 LQALQRLAGLGEQ

-307 GRLGEPRLVVE
+307 GRLGEPRLVVD
-318 LLTAAEPAPAMALA
+318 LLTAVEPATAMALA

-354 ALIEADSSDQ
+354 ALVEADASDQ
-364 LPPFL
+364 LPSFL

-377 HGVIGIVAARLVE
+377 NGVIGIVAARLVE

-403 DGFMRASVRSPR
+403 DGLMRASVRSPR

-424 DCSELLERF
+424 HCASLLERF

-455 LCIQAGSWLQQ
+455 LCVQADSWLKQ
-466 QGKGLPIQPDALL
+466 QGQGLPIQPDALL

-493 TLAPFGIGHEA
+493 SLAPFGVGHEV
-504 PLFWSRGCS
+504 PLFWSRDCS
-513 VEERR
+513 VEEQRE
-518 DLKGGHL
+518 LKGGHL
-525 ALRLRQGESERR
+525 ALRLRQGETERR

-543 DPSIHVP
+543 DSSTHVP
-550 DRCDVA
+550 EQCDVA

-568 RLQLELKAIRHSSD
+568 RLQLEMKAIRLHSDS
-582 AVMLQRGLKTYVAQ
+582 VMLQRGLRNYVAKRT
-596 QVSTSGFTLTNSEGL
+596 STSGFTLTNCDGR
-611 SLQAEIDPNSC
+611 SLQAEIDENFVLSS
-622 LVCNDD
+622 NDE
-628 LAKDERVN
+628 LAKDARVN
-636 QLLEDA
+636 QLLEEA
-642 VLSLGLR
+642 VLGLGLR

>member
-1 MKPRAQCSNHLADVS
+1 M
-16 TPLPV
+16 V
-21 DPPNWCWSLP
+21 D
-31 AVVEPD
+31 PD
-37 PLSGL
+37 PLPGL
-42 DLPVPLRAL
+42 ELPLVLRAL
-51 LRRRGFQ
+51 LQRRGFR
-58 SAEEAKEFLIPTSLP
+58 AVDAAKQFLIPTALP
-73 EAERHFPDLKKATHR
+73 EADLHFPDLKKATDR
-88 LVQACRA
+88 LVEAC
-95 KETVA
+95 KHNETVA

-112 TALLLRALSPLGAK
+112 TALLLRALAALGAS

-168 ALQRAHEL
+168 ALRRAAEL

-183 DHHTIPAN
+183 DHHTIPDQP
-191 RAPMT
+191 APMT
-196 ALIHPATTPAG
+196 ALIHPATTPEG

-226 AEQLNQPE
+226 AEQLNQPD
-234 AICSARDLF
+234 AIGSARDLF

-254 IGANRVW
+254 IGANRAW

-266 NQLHRTECCG
+266 AQLHRTECCG
-276 LQALQRLAGLGEN
+276 LQALQRLAGLGEQ

-307 GRLGEPRLVVE
+307 GRLGEPRLVVD
-318 LLTAAEPAPAMALA
+318 LLTAVEPATAMALA

-354 ALIEADSSDQ
+354 ALVEADASDQ
-364 LPPFL
+364 LPSFL

-403 DGFMRASVRSPR
+403 DGLMRASVRSPR

-424 DCSELLERF
+424 HCASLLERF

-455 LCIQAGSWLQQ
+455 LCVQADSWLEQ
-466 QGKGLPIQPDALL
+466 QGQGLPIQPDALL

-493 TLAPFGIGHEA
+493 SLAPFGVGHEV
-504 PLFWSRGCS
+504 PLFWSRDCS
-513 VEERR
+513 VEEQRE
-518 DLKGGHL
+518 LKGGHL
-525 ALRLRQGESERR
+525 ALRLRQGETERR

-543 DPSIHVP
+543 DFSTHVP
-550 DRCDVA
+550 EQCDVA

-568 RLQLELKAIRHSSD
+568 RLQLEMKAIRLHSDS
-582 AVMLQRGLKTYVAQ
+582 VMLQRGLRNYVAKKT
-596 QVSTSGFTLTNSEGL
+596 SASGFTLTNCDGR
-611 SLQAEIDPNSC
+611 SLQAKIDENNVLFS
-622 LVCNDD
+622 NDE
-628 LAKDERVN
+628 LAKDARVN
-636 QLLEDA
+636 QLLEEA
-642 VLSLGLR
+642 VLGLGLR

>member
-1 MKPRAQCSNHLADVS
+1 M
-16 TPLPV
+16 V
-21 DPPNWCWSLP
+21 D
-31 AVVEPD
+31 PD
-37 PLSGL
+37 PLPGL
-42 DLPVPLRAL
+42 ELPLPLRAL
-51 LRRRGFQ
+51 LRRRGFR
-58 SAEEAKEFLIPTSLP
+58 SVEEAKQFLIPTSLP
-73 EAERHFPDLKKATHR
+73 EAELHFPDLKKATNR
-88 LVQACRA
+88 LVEACQNN
-95 KETVA
+95 ETVA

-112 TALLLRALSPLGAK
+112 TALLLRALGPLGAA

-142 PSMVDRQHRDGVQIL
+142 PSMVDRQHRDGVKIL
-157 VTVDNGVAASS
+157 VTVDNGVAASA
-168 ALQRAHEL
+168 ALRRAADL

-183 DHHTIPAN
+183 DHHTIPDKP
-191 RAPMT
+191 APMT
-196 ALIHPATTPAG
+196 ALIHPATTPDG

-254 IGANRVW
+254 IGANRAW

-266 NQLHRTECCG
+266 NQLHRTECFG
-276 LQALQRLAGLGEN
+276 LQALQRLAGLGEH
-289 PLTAEDIGFQLA
+289 PLTADDIGFQLA

-318 LLTAAEPAPAMALA
+318 LLTAEEPTTAMALA

-354 ALIEADSSDQ
+354 ALVEADSSDQ
-364 LPPFL
+364 LPSFL

-403 DGFMRASVRSPR
+403 EGLMRASVRSPR

-424 DCSELLERF
+424 HCATLLERF

-440 GFTVRAENVHALHEQ
+440 GFTVRAENVHALHEL
-455 LCIQAGSWLQQ
+455 LCDQADSWLKQ
-466 QGKGLPIQPDALL
+466 QGQGLPIQPDALL

-485 WDLWKALQ
+485 WDLWKSLQ
-493 TLAPFGIGHEA
+493 SLAPFGIGHEV
-504 PLFWSRGCS
+504 PLFWSRDCT

-525 ALRLRQGESERR
+525 ALRLRQAKTERR

-543 DPSIHVP
+543 DPASHVP
-550 DRCDVA
+550 DQCDVA

-568 RLQLELKAIRHSSD
+568 RLQLELKAIRTHSDS
-582 AVMLQRGLKTYVAQ
+582 VMLQRGLRNYVAKQ
-596 QVSTSGFTLTNSEGL
+596 ISSSTFTLTNSDGQ
-611 SLQAEIDPNSC
+611 SLQAAIDDKLS
-622 LVCNDD
+622 LVSNDE
-628 LAKDERVN
+628 LAKDSRVS
-636 QLLEDA
+636 QLLEEA
-642 VLSLGLR
+642 VLGLGLR

>member
-1 MKPRAQCSNHLADVS
+1 M
-16 TPLPV
+16 V
-21 DPPNWCWSLP
+21 D
-31 AVVEPD
+31 PD
-37 PLSGL
+37 PLPGL
-42 DLPVPLRAL
+42 ELPLVLRAL
-51 LRRRGFQ
+51 LQRRGFR
-58 SAEEAKEFLIPTSLP
+58 AVDAAKQFLIPTSLP
-73 EAERHFPDLKKATHR
+73 EADLHFPDLKKATDR
-88 LVQACRA
+88 LVEAC
-95 KETVA
+95 KHNETVA

-112 TALLLRALSPLGAK
+112 TALLLRALAALGAS

-168 ALQRAHEL
+168 ALRRAAEL

-183 DHHTIPAN
+183 DHHTIPDQP
-191 RAPMT
+191 APMT
-196 ALIHPATTPAG
+196 ALIHPATTPEG

-226 AEQLNQPE
+226 AEQLNQPD
-234 AICSARDLF
+234 AIGSARDLF

-254 IGANRVW
+254 IGANRAW

-266 NQLHRTECCG
+266 AQLHRTECCG
-276 LQALQRLAGLGEN
+276 LQALQRLAGLGEQ

-307 GRLGEPRLVVE
+307 GRLGEPRLVVD
-318 LLTAAEPAPAMALA
+318 LLTAVEPATAMALA

-354 ALIEADSSDQ
+354 ALVEADASDQ
-364 LPPFL
+364 LPSFL

-403 DGFMRASVRSPR
+403 DGLMRASVRSPR

-424 DCSELLERF
+424 HCASLLERF

-455 LCIQAGSWLQQ
+455 LCVQADSWLEQ
-466 QGKGLPIQPDALL
+466 QGQGLPIQPDALL

-493 TLAPFGIGHEA
+493 SLAPFGVGHEV
-504 PLFWSRGCS
+504 PLFWSRDCS
-513 VEERR
+513 VEEQRE
-518 DLKGGHL
+518 LKGGHL
-525 ALRLRQGESERR
+525 ALRLRQGETERR

-543 DPSIHVP
+543 DFSTHVP
-550 DRCDVA
+550 EQCDVA

-568 RLQLELKAIRHSSD
+568 RLQLEMKAIRLHSDS
-582 AVMLQRGLKTYVAQ
+582 VMLQRGLRNYVAKQ
-596 QVSTSGFTLTNSEGL
+596 TSTSGFTLTNCAGR
-611 SLQAEIDPNSC
+611 SLQAKIDENNVLFS
-622 LVCNDD
+622 NDE
-628 LAKDERVN
+628 LAKDARVN
-636 QLLEDA
+636 QLLEEA
-642 VLSLGLR
+642 VLGLGLR

>member
-1 MKPRAQCSNHLADVS
+1 M
-16 TPLPV
+16 V
-21 DPPNWCWSLP
+21 D
-31 AVVEPD
+31 PD
-37 PLSGL
+37 PLPGL
-42 DLPVPLRAL
+42 ELPLPLRAL
-51 LRRRGFQ
+51 LQRRGFR
-58 SAEEAKEFLIPTSLP
+58 AVDAAKQFLIPTSLP
-73 EAERHFPDLKKATHR
+73 EADLHFPDLKKATDR
-88 LVQACRA
+88 LVEACEHN
-95 KETVA
+95 ETVA
-100 ICGDY
+100 ICGDD
-105 DADGMTS
+105 DAEGMTS
-112 TALLLRALSPLGAK
+112 TALLLRALAALGAA

-157 VTVDNGVAASS
+157 VTVDNGVAASA
-168 ALQRAHEL
+168 ALRRAAEL

-183 DHHTIPAN
+183 DHHTIPDQP
-191 RAPMT
+191 APMT
-196 ALIHPATTPAG
+196 ALIHPATTPEG

-226 AEQLNQPE
+226 AEQLNQPD
-234 AICSARDLF
+234 AIGSARDLF

-254 IGANRVW
+254 IGANRAW

-266 NQLHRTECCG
+266 AQLHRTECCG
-276 LQALQRLAGLGEN
+276 LQALQRLAGLGEQ

-307 GRLGEPRLVVE
+307 GRLGEPGLVVD
-318 LLTAAEPAPAMALA
+318 LLTAVEPATAMALA

-354 ALIEADSSDQ
+354 ALVEADASDQ
-364 LPPFL
+364 LPSFL

-390 RYHRPAALLAGDG
+390 RYHRPAAILAGDG
-403 DGFMRASVRSPR
+403 DGLMRASVRSPR

-424 DCSELLERF
+424 HCASLLERF

-455 LCIQAGSWLQQ
+455 LCVQADSWLKQ
-466 QGKGLPIQPDALL
+466 QGQGLPIQPDALL

-493 TLAPFGIGHEA
+493 SLAPFGVGHEV
-504 PLFWSRGCS
+504 PLFWSRDCS
-513 VEERR
+513 VEEQRE
-518 DLKGGHL
+518 LKGGHL
-525 ALRLRQGESERR
+525 ALRLRQGETERR

-543 DPSIHVP
+543 DSSTHVP
-550 DRCDVA
+550 EQCDVA

-568 RLQLELKAIRHSSD
+568 RLQLEMKAIRLHSDS
-582 AVMLQRGLKTYVAQ
+582 VMLQRGLRKYVAKQ
-596 QVSTSGFTLTNSEGL
+596 TSTSGFTLTNCDGR
-611 SLQAEIDPNSC
+611 SLQAEIDENHVLSS
-622 LVCNDD
+622 NDE
-628 LAKDERVN
+628 LAKDARVN
-636 QLLEDA
+636 QLLEEA
-642 VLSLGLR
+642 VLGLGLR

>member
-1 MKPRAQCSNHLADVS
+1 M
-16 TPLPV
+16 V
-21 DPPNWCWSLP
+21 D
-31 AVVEPD
+31 PD
-37 PLSGL
+37 PLPGL
-42 DLPVPLRAL
+42 ELPLALRAL
-51 LRRRGFQ
+51 LQRRGFRDVD
-58 SAEEAKEFLIPTSLP
+58 AAKQFLIPTSLP
-73 EAERHFPDLKKATHR
+73 EADLHFPDLKKATDR
-88 LVQACRA
+88 LVEAC
-95 KETVA
+95 KHNETVA

-112 TALLLRALSPLGAK
+112 TALLLRALAALGAA
-126 PRAAIPSRMEE
+126 PRAAIPSRMDE

-157 VTVDNGVAASS
+157 VTVDNGVAASA
-168 ALQRAHEL
+168 ALRRAAEL

-183 DHHTIPAN
+183 DHHTIPDQP
-191 RAPMT
+191 APMT
-196 ALIHPATTPAG
+196 ALIHPATTPEG

-226 AEQLNQPE
+226 AEQLNQPD
-234 AICSARDLF
+234 AIGSARDLF

-254 IGANRVW
+254 IGANRAW
-261 LLEGL
+261 LLDGL
-266 NQLHRTECCG
+266 AQLHRTECCG
-276 LQALQRLAGLGEN
+276 LQALQRLAGLGEQ

-307 GRLGEPRLVVE
+307 GRLGEPRLVVD
-318 LLTAAEPAPAMALA
+318 LLTAVEPATAMALA

-354 ALIEADSSDQ
+354 ALVEADASDQ
-364 LPPFL
+364 LPSFL

-403 DGFMRASVRSPR
+403 DGLMRASVRSPR

-424 DCSELLERF
+424 HCASHLERF

-455 LCIQAGSWLQQ
+455 LCVQADSWLEQ
-466 QGKGLPIQPDALL
+466 QGQGLPIQPDALL

-493 TLAPFGIGHEA
+493 SLAPFGVGHEV
-504 PLFWSRGCS
+504 PLFWSRDCS
-513 VEERR
+513 VEEQRE
-518 DLKGGHL
+518 LKGGHL
-525 ALRLRQGESERR
+525 ALRLRQGETERR

-543 DPSIHVP
+543 DFSTHVP
-550 DRCDVA
+550 ERCDVA

-568 RLQLELKAIRHSSD
+568 RLQLEMKAIRLHSDS
-582 AVMLQRGLKTYVAQ
+582 VMLQRGLKNYVAKQ
-596 QVSTSGFTLTNSEGL
+596 TSTSGFTLTNCDGR
-611 SLQAEIDPNSC
+611 SLQAKIDENNVLFS
-622 LVCNDD
+622 NDE
-628 LAKDERVN
+628 LAKDARVN
-636 QLLEDA
+636 QLLEEA
-642 VLSLGLR
+642 VLGLGLR

>member
-1 MKPRAQCSNHLADVS
+1 M
-16 TPLPV
+16 V
-21 DPPNWCWSLP
+21 D
-31 AVVEPD
+31 PD
-37 PLSGL
+37 PLPGL
-42 DLPVPLRAL
+42 ELPLVLRAL
-51 LRRRGFQ
+51 LQRRGFR
-58 SAEEAKEFLIPTSLP
+58 AVDAAKQFLIPTALP
-73 EAERHFPDLKKATHR
+73 EADLHFPDLKKATDR
-88 LVQACRA
+88 LVEAC
-95 KETVA
+95 KQNETVA

-112 TALLLRALSPLGAK
+112 TALLLRALAALGAA
-126 PRAAIPSRMEE
+126 PTAAIPSRMEE

-157 VTVDNGVAASS
+157 VTVDNGVAASA
-168 ALQRAHEL
+168 ALRRAAEL

-183 DHHTIPAN
+183 DHHTIPEQP
-191 RAPMT
+191 APMT
-196 ALIHPATTPAG
+196 ALIHPATTPEG

-226 AEQLNQPE
+226 AEQLNQPD
-234 AICSARDLF
+234 AIGSARDLF

-254 IGANRVW
+254 IGANRAW

-266 NQLHRTECCG
+266 AQLHRTECCG
-276 LQALQRLAGLGEN
+276 LQALQRLAGLGEQ

-307 GRLGEPRLVVE
+307 GRLGEPRLVVD
-318 LLTAAEPAPAMALA
+318 LLTAVEPATAMALA

-354 ALIEADSSDQ
+354 ALVEADASDQ
-364 LPPFL
+364 LPSFL

-403 DGFMRASVRSPR
+403 DGLMRASVRSPR

-424 DCSELLERF
+424 HCASLLERF

-455 LCIQAGSWLQQ
+455 LCVQADSWLEQ
-466 QGKGLPIQPDALL
+466 QGQGLPIQPDALL

-493 TLAPFGIGHEA
+493 SLAPFGVGHEV
-504 PLFWSRGCS
+504 PLFWSRDCS
-513 VEERR
+513 VEEQRE
-518 DLKGGHL
+518 LKGGHL
-525 ALRLRQGESERR
+525 ALRLRQGETERR

-543 DPSIHVP
+543 DFSTHVP
-550 DRCDVA
+550 EQCDVA

-568 RLQLELKAIRHSSD
+568 RLQLEMKAIRLHSDS
-582 AVMLQRGLKTYVAQ
+582 VMLQRGLRNYVAKQ
-596 QVSTSGFTLTNSEGL
+596 TSTSGFTLTNCDGR
-611 SLQAEIDPNSC
+611 SLQAKIDENNLLFS
-622 LVCNDD
+622 NDE
-628 LAKDERVN
+628 LAKDARVN
-636 QLLEDA
+636 QLLEEA
-642 VLSLGLR
+642 VLGLGLR

>member
-1 MKPRAQCSNHLADVS
+1 M
-16 TPLPV
+16 V
-21 DPPNWCWSLP
+21 D
-31 AVVEPD
+31 PD
-37 PLSGL
+37 PLPGL
-42 DLPVPLRAL
+42 ELPLALRAL
-51 LRRRGFQ
+51 LQRRGFRDVD
-58 SAEEAKEFLIPTSLP
+58 AAKQFLIPTSLP
-73 EAERHFPDLKKATHR
+73 EADLHFPDLKKATDR
-88 LVQACRA
+88 LVEAC
-95 KETVA
+95 KHNETVA

-112 TALLLRALSPLGAK
+112 TALLLRALAALGAA

-157 VTVDNGVAASS
+157 VTVDNGVAASA
-168 ALQRAHEL
+168 ALRRAAEL

-183 DHHTIPAN
+183 DHHTIPDQP
-191 RAPMT
+191 APMT
-196 ALIHPATTPAG
+196 ALIHPATTPEG

-226 AEQLNQPE
+226 AEQLNQPD
-234 AICSARDLF
+234 AIGSARDLF

-254 IGANRVW
+254 IGANRAW
-261 LLEGL
+261 LLDGL
-266 NQLHRTECCG
+266 AQLHRTECCG
-276 LQALQRLAGLGEN
+276 LQALQRLAGLGEQ

-307 GRLGEPRLVVE
+307 GRLGEPRLVVD
-318 LLTAAEPAPAMALA
+318 LLTAVEPATAMALA

-354 ALIEADSSDQ
+354 ALVEADASDQ
-364 LPPFL
+364 LPSFL

-403 DGFMRASVRSPR
+403 DGLMRASVRSPR

-424 DCSELLERF
+424 HCASHLERF

-455 LCIQAGSWLQQ
+455 LCVQADSWLEQ
-466 QGKGLPIQPDALL
+466 QGQGLPIQPDALL

-493 TLAPFGIGHEA
+493 SLAPFGVGHEV
-504 PLFWSRGCS
+504 PLFWSRDCS
-513 VEERR
+513 VEEQRE
-518 DLKGGHL
+518 LKGGHL
-525 ALRLRQGESERR
+525 ALRLRQGETERR

-543 DPSIHVP
+543 DFSTHVP
-550 DRCDVA
+550 ERCDVA

-568 RLQLELKAIRHSSD
+568 RLQLEMKAIRLHSDS
-582 AVMLQRGLKTYVAQ
+582 VMLQRGLKNYVAKQ
-596 QVSTSGFTLTNSEGL
+596 TSTSGFTLTNCDGR
-611 SLQAEIDPNSC
+611 SLQAKIDENQVLFS
-622 LVCNDD
+622 NDE
-628 LAKDERVN
+628 LAKDARVN
-636 QLLEDA
+636 QLLEEA
-642 VLSLGLR
+642 VLGLGLR

>member
-1 MKPRAQCSNHLADVS
+1 M
-16 TPLPV
+16 V
-21 DPPNWCWSLP
+21 D
-31 AVVEPD
+31 PD
-37 PLSGL
+37 PLPGL
-42 DLPVPLRAL
+42 ELPLVLRAL
-51 LRRRGFQ
+51 LQRRGFR
-58 SAEEAKEFLIPTSLP
+58 AVDAAKQFLIPTALP
-73 EAERHFPDLKKATHR
+73 EADLHFPDLKKATDR
-88 LVQACRA
+88 LVEAC
-95 KETVA
+95 KHNETVA

-112 TALLLRALSPLGAK
+112 TALLLRALAALGAA

-168 ALQRAHEL
+168 ALRRAAEL

-183 DHHTIPAN
+183 DHHTIPDQP
-191 RAPMT
+191 APMT
-196 ALIHPATTPAG
+196 ALIHPATTPEG

-226 AEQLNQPE
+226 AEQLNQPD
-234 AICSARDLF
+234 AIGSARDLF

-254 IGANRVW
+254 IGANRAW
-261 LLEGL
+261 LLDGL
-266 NQLHRTECCG
+266 AQLHRTECCG
-276 LQALQRLAGLGEN
+276 LQALQRLAGLGEQ

-307 GRLGEPRLVVE
+307 GRLGEPRLVVD
-318 LLTAAEPAPAMALA
+318 LLTAVEPATAMALA

-354 ALIEADSSDQ
+354 ALVEADASDQ
-364 LPPFL
+364 LPSFL

-403 DGFMRASVRSPR
+403 DGLMRASVRSPR

-424 DCSELLERF
+424 HCASLLERF

-455 LCIQAGSWLQQ
+455 LCVQADSWLEQ
-466 QGKGLPIQPDALL
+466 QGQGLPIQPDALL

-493 TLAPFGIGHEA
+493 SLAPFGVGHEV
-504 PLFWSRGCS
+504 PLFWSRDCS
-513 VEERR
+513 VEEQRE
-518 DLKGGHL
+518 LKGGHL
-525 ALRLRQGESERR
+525 ALRLRQGETERR

-543 DPSIHVP
+543 DFSTHVP
-550 DRCDVA
+550 EQCDVA

-568 RLQLELKAIRHSSD
+568 RLQLEMKAIRLHSDS
-582 AVMLQRGLKTYVAQ
+582 VMLQRGLRNYVAKQ
-596 QVSTSGFTLTNSEGL
+596 TSTSGFTLTNCDGR
-611 SLQAEIDPNSC
+611 SLQAKIDENNLLFS
-622 LVCNDD
+622 NDE
-628 LAKDERVN
+628 LAKDARVN
-636 QLLEDA
+636 QLLEEA
-642 VLSLGLR
+642 VLGLGLR

>member
-1 MKPRAQCSNHLADVS
+1 M
-16 TPLPV
+16 V
-21 DPPNWCWSLP
+21 D
-31 AVVEPD
+31 PD
-37 PLSGL
+37 PLPGL
-42 DLPVPLRAL
+42 ELPLVLRAL
-51 LRRRGFQ
+51 LQRRGFR
-58 SAEEAKEFLIPTSLP
+58 AVDAAKQFLIPTALP
-73 EAERHFPDLKKATHR
+73 EADLHFPDLKKATDR
-88 LVQACRA
+88 LVEAC
-95 KETVA
+95 KHNETVA

-112 TALLLRALSPLGAK
+112 TALLLRALAALGAA

-157 VTVDNGVAASS
+157 VTVDNGVAASA
-168 ALQRAHEL
+168 ALRRAAEL

-183 DHHTIPAN
+183 DHHTIPDQP
-191 RAPMT
+191 APMT
-196 ALIHPATTPAG
+196 ALIHPATTPEG

-226 AEQLNQPE
+226 AEQLNQPD
-234 AICSARDLF
+234 AIGSARDLF

-254 IGANRVW
+254 IGANRAW

-266 NQLHRTECCG
+266 AQLHRTECCG
-276 LQALQRLAGLGEN
+276 LQALQRLAGLGEQ

-307 GRLGEPRLVVE
+307 GRLGEPRLVVD
-318 LLTAAEPAPAMALA
+318 LLTAVEPATAMALA

-354 ALIEADSSDQ
+354 ALVEADASDQ
-364 LPPFL
+364 LPSFL

-403 DGFMRASVRSPR
+403 DGLMRASVRSPR

-424 DCSELLERF
+424 HCASLLERF

-440 GFTVRAENVHALHEQ
+440 GFTVRAENVHPLHEQ
-455 LCIQAGSWLQQ
+455 LCVQADSWLEQ
-466 QGKGLPIQPDALL
+466 QGQGLPIQPDALL

-493 TLAPFGIGHEA
+493 SLAPFGVGHEV
-504 PLFWSRGCS
+504 PLFWSRDCS
-513 VEERR
+513 VEEQRE
-518 DLKGGHL
+518 LKGGHL
-525 ALRLRQGESERR
+525 ALRLRQGETERR

-543 DPSIHVP
+543 DFSTHVP
-550 DRCDVA
+550 EQCDVA

-568 RLQLELKAIRHSSD
+568 RLQLEMKAIRLHSDS
-582 AVMLQRGLKTYVAQ
+582 VMLQRGLRNYVAKQ
-596 QVSTSGFTLTNSEGL
+596 TSTSGFTLTNCAGR
-611 SLQAEIDPNSC
+611 SLQAKIDENNVLFS
-622 LVCNDD
+622 NDE
-628 LAKDERVN
+628 LAKDARVN
-636 QLLEDA
+636 QLLEEA
-642 VLSLGLR
+642 VLGLGLR

>member
-1 MKPRAQCSNHLADVS
+1 M
-16 TPLPV
+16 V
-21 DPPNWCWSLP
+21 D
-31 AVVEPD
+31 PD
-37 PLSGL
+37 PLPGL
-42 DLPVPLRAL
+42 ELPLVLRAL
-51 LRRRGFQ
+51 LQRRGFR
-58 SAEEAKEFLIPTSLP
+58 AVDAAKQFLIPTALP
-73 EAERHFPDLKKATHR
+73 EADLHFPDLKKATDR
-88 LVQACRA
+88 LVEAC
-95 KETVA
+95 KHNETVA

-112 TALLLRALSPLGAK
+112 TALLLRALAALGAA

-168 ALQRAHEL
+168 ALRRAAEL

-183 DHHTIPAN
+183 DHHTIPDQP
-191 RAPMT
+191 APMT
-196 ALIHPATTPAG
+196 ALIHPATTPEG

-226 AEQLNQPE
+226 AEQLNQPD
-234 AICSARDLF
+234 AIGSARDLF

-254 IGANRVW
+254 IGANRAW
-261 LLEGL
+261 LLDGL
-266 NQLHRTECCG
+266 AQLHRTECCG
-276 LQALQRLAGLGEN
+276 LQALQRLAGLGEQ

-307 GRLGEPRLVVE
+307 GRLGEPRLVVD
-318 LLTAAEPAPAMALA
+318 LLTAVEPATAMALA

-354 ALIEADSSDQ
+354 ALVEADASDQ
-364 LPPFL
+364 LPSFL

-403 DGFMRASVRSPR
+403 DGLMRASVRSPR

-424 DCSELLERF
+424 HCASLLERF

-455 LCIQAGSWLQQ
+455 LCVQADSWLEQ
-466 QGKGLPIQPDALL
+466 QGQGLPIQPDALL

-493 TLAPFGIGHEA
+493 SLAPFGVGHEV
-504 PLFWSRGCS
+504 PLFWSRDCS
-513 VEERR
+513 VEEQRE
-518 DLKGGHL
+518 LKGGHL
-525 ALRLRQGESERR
+525 ALRLRQGETERR

-543 DPSIHVP
+543 DFSTHVP
-550 DRCDVA
+550 EQCDVA

-568 RLQLELKAIRHSSD
+568 RLQLEMKAIRLHSDS
-582 AVMLQRGLKTYVAQ
+582 VMLQRGLRNYVAKQ
-596 QVSTSGFTLTNSEGL
+596 TSTSGFTLTNCDGR
-611 SLQAEIDPNSC
+611 SLLAKIDENNVLFS
-622 LVCNDD
+622 NDE
-628 LAKDERVN
+628 LAKDARVN
-636 QLLEDA
+636 QLLEEA
-642 VLSLGLR
+642 VLGLGLR

>member
-1 MKPRAQCSNHLADVS
+1 M
-16 TPLPV
+16 V
-21 DPPNWCWSLP
+21 D
-31 AVVEPD
+31 PD
-37 PLSGL
+37 PLPGL
-42 DLPVPLRAL
+42 ALPLPLRAL
-51 LRRRGFQ
+51 LQRRGFR
-58 SAEEAKEFLIPTSLP
+58 AVDAAKQFLIPTSLP
-73 EAERHFPDLKKATHR
+73 EADLHFPDLKKATDR
-88 LVQACRA
+88 LVKACEHN
-95 KETVA
+95 ETVA

-112 TALLLRALSPLGAK
+112 TALLMRALSALGAA

-157 VTVDNGVAASS
+157 VTVDNGVAASA
-168 ALQRAHEL
+168 ALRRAAEL
-176 GMEVIVT
+176 GMEVIVP
-183 DHHTIPAN
+183 DHHTIPDQP
-191 RAPMT
+191 APMT
-196 ALIHPATTPAG
+196 ALIHPATTPEG

-226 AEQLNQPE
+226 AEQLNQPD
-234 AICSARDLF
+234 AIGSARDLF

-254 IGANRVW
+254 IGANRAW

-266 NQLHRTECCG
+266 AQLHRTECCG
-276 LQALQRLAGLGEN
+276 LQALQRLAGLGEQ

-307 GRLGEPRLVVE
+307 GRLGEPRLVVD
-318 LLTAAEPAPAMALA
+318 LLTAVEPATAMALA

-354 ALIEADSSDQ
+354 ALVEADASDQ
-364 LPPFL
+364 LPSFL

-377 HGVIGIVAARLVE
+377 NGVIGIVAARLVE

-403 DGFMRASVRSPR
+403 DGLMRASVRSPR

-424 DCSELLERF
+424 HCASLLERF

-455 LCIQAGSWLQQ
+455 LCVQADSWLKQ
-466 QGKGLPIQPDALL
+466 QGQGLPIQPDALL

-493 TLAPFGIGHEA
+493 SLAPFGVGHEV
-504 PLFWSRGCS
+504 PLFWSRDCS
-513 VEERR
+513 VEEQRE
-518 DLKGGHL
+518 LKGGHL
-525 ALRLRQGESERR
+525 ALRLRQGETERR

-543 DPSIHVP
+543 DSSTHVP
-550 DRCDVA
+550 EQCDVA

-568 RLQLELKAIRHSSD
+568 RLQLEMKAIRLHSDS
-582 AVMLQRGLKTYVAQ
+582 VMLQRGLRNYVAKRT
-596 QVSTSGFTLTNSEGL
+596 STSGFTLTNCDGR
-611 SLQAEIDPNSC
+611 SLQAEIDENFVLSS
-622 LVCNDD
+622 NDE
-628 LAKDERVN
+628 LAKDARVN
-636 QLLEDA
+636 QLLEEA
-642 VLSLGLR
+642 VLGLGLR

>member
-1 MKPRAQCSNHLADVS
+1 M
-16 TPLPV
+16 V
-21 DPPNWCWSLP
+21 D
-31 AVVEPD
+31 PD
-37 PLSGL
+37 PLPGL
-42 DLPVPLRAL
+42 ELPLALRAL
-51 LRRRGFQ
+51 LQRRGFRDVD
-58 SAEEAKEFLIPTSLP
+58 AAKQFLIPTSLP
-73 EAERHFPDLKKATHR
+73 EADLHFPDLKKATDR
-88 LVQACRA
+88 LVEAC
-95 KETVA
+95 KHNETVA

-112 TALLLRALSPLGAK
+112 TALLLRALAALGAA

-157 VTVDNGVAASS
+157 VTVDNGVAASA
-168 ALQRAHEL
+168 ALRRAAEL

-183 DHHTIPAN
+183 DHHTIPDQP
-191 RAPMT
+191 APMT
-196 ALIHPATTPAG
+196 ALIHPATTPEG

-226 AEQLNQPE
+226 AEQLNQPD
-234 AICSARDLF
+234 AIGSARDLF

-254 IGANRVW
+254 IGANRAW
-261 LLEGL
+261 LLDGL
-266 NQLHRTECCG
+266 AQLHRTECCG
-276 LQALQRLAGLGEN
+276 LQALQRLAGLGEQ

-307 GRLGEPRLVVE
+307 GRLGEPRLVVD
-318 LLTAAEPAPAMALA
+318 LLTAVEPATAMALA

-354 ALIEADSSDQ
+354 ALVEADASDQ
-364 LPPFL
+364 LPSFL

-403 DGFMRASVRSPR
+403 DGLMRASVRSPR

-424 DCSELLERF
+424 HCASHLERF

-455 LCIQAGSWLQQ
+455 LCVQADSWLEQQ
-466 QGKGLPIQPDALL
+466 SQGLPIQPDALL

-493 TLAPFGIGHEA
+493 SLAPFGVGHEV
-504 PLFWSRGCS
+504 PLFWSRDCS
-513 VEERR
+513 VEEQRE
-518 DLKGGHL
+518 LKGGHL
-525 ALRLRQGESERR
+525 ALRLRQGETERR

-543 DPSIHVP
+543 DFSTHVP
-550 DRCDVA
+550 ERCDVA

-568 RLQLELKAIRHSSD
+568 RLQLEMKAIRLHSDS
-582 AVMLQRGLKTYVAQ
+582 VMLQRGLRNYVAKQ
-596 QVSTSGFTLTNSEGL
+596 TSTSGFTLTNCDGR
-611 SLQAEIDPNSC
+611 SLQAKIDENNVLFS
-622 LVCNDD
+622 NDE
-628 LAKDERVN
+628 LAKDARVN
-636 QLLEDA
+636 QLLEEA
-642 VLSLGLR
+642 VLGLGLR

>member
-1 MKPRAQCSNHLADVS
+1 M
-16 TPLPV
+16 V
-21 DPPNWCWSLP
+21 D
-31 AVVEPD
+31 PD
-37 PLSGL
+37 PLTGL
-42 DLPVPLRAL
+42 ELPLALRAL
-51 LRRRGFQ
+51 LQRRGFR
-58 SAEEAKEFLIPTSLP
+58 AVDAAKQFLIPTALP
-73 EAERHFPDLKKATHR
+73 EADLHFPDLKKATDR
-88 LVQACRA
+88 LVEAC
-95 KETVA
+95 KHNETVA

-112 TALLLRALSPLGAK
+112 TALLLRALAALGAA

-168 ALQRAHEL
+168 ALRRAAEL

-183 DHHTIPAN
+183 DHHTIPDQP
-191 RAPMT
+191 APMT
-196 ALIHPATTPAG
+196 ALIHPATTPEG

-226 AEQLNQPE
+226 AEQLNQPD
-234 AICSARDLF
+234 AIGSARDLF

-254 IGANRVW
+254 IGANRAW

-266 NQLHRTECCG
+266 AQLHRTECCG
-276 LQALQRLAGLGEN
+276 LQALQRLAGLGEQ

-307 GRLGEPRLVVE
+307 GRLGEPRLVVD
-318 LLTAAEPAPAMALA
+318 LLTAVEPATAMALA

-354 ALIEADSSDQ
+354 ALVEADASDQ
-364 LPPFL
+364 LPSFL

-403 DGFMRASVRSPR
+403 DGLMRASVRSPR

-424 DCSELLERF
+424 HCASLLERF

-455 LCIQAGSWLQQ
+455 LCVQADSWLEQ
-466 QGKGLPIQPDALL
+466 QGQGLPIQPDALL

-493 TLAPFGIGHEA
+493 SLAPFGVGHEV
-504 PLFWSRGCS
+504 PLFWSRDCR
-513 VEERR
+513 VEEQRE
-518 DLKGGHL
+518 LKGGHL
-525 ALRLRQGESERR
+525 ALRLRQGETERR

-543 DPSIHVP
+543 DFSTHVP
-550 DRCDVA
+550 EQCDVA

-568 RLQLELKAIRHSSD
+568 RLQLEMKAIRLHSDS
-582 AVMLQRGLKTYVAQ
+582 VMLQRGLRNYVAKQ
-596 QVSTSGFTLTNSEGL
+596 TSTSGFTLTNCDGR
-611 SLQAEIDPNSC
+611 SLQAKIDENNLLFS
-622 LVCNDD
+622 NDE
-628 LAKDERVN
+628 LAKDARVN
-636 QLLEDA
+636 QLLEEA
-642 VLSLGLR
+642 VLGLGLR

>member
-1 MKPRAQCSNHLADVS
+1 M
-16 TPLPV
+16 V
-21 DPPNWCWSLP
+21 D
-31 AVVEPD
+31 PD
-37 PLSGL
+37 PLPGL
-42 DLPVPLRAL
+42 ELPLVLRAL
-51 LRRRGFQ
+51 LQRRGFR
-58 SAEEAKEFLIPTSLP
+58 AVDAAKQFLIPTALP
-73 EAERHFPDLKKATHR
+73 EADLHFPDLKKATDR
-88 LVQACRA
+88 LVEAC
-95 KETVA
+95 KHNETVA

-112 TALLLRALSPLGAK
+112 TALLLRALAALGAS

-168 ALQRAHEL
+168 ALRRAAEL

-183 DHHTIPAN
+183 DHHTIPDQP
-191 RAPMT
+191 APMT
-196 ALIHPATTPAG
+196 ALIHPATTPEG

-226 AEQLNQPE
+226 AEQLNQPDS
-234 AICSARDLF
+234 IGSARDLF

-254 IGANRVW
+254 IGANRAW

-266 NQLHRTECCG
+266 AQLHRTECCG
-276 LQALQRLAGLGEN
+276 LQALQRLAGLGEQ

-307 GRLGEPRLVVE
+307 GRLGEPRLVVD
-318 LLTAAEPAPAMALA
+318 LLTAVEPATAMALA

-354 ALIEADSSDQ
+354 ALVEADASDQ
-364 LPPFL
+364 LPSFL

-403 DGFMRASVRSPR
+403 DGLMRASVRSPR

-424 DCSELLERF
+424 HCASLLERF

-455 LCIQAGSWLQQ
+455 LCVQADSWLEQ
-466 QGKGLPIQPDALL
+466 QGQGLPIQPDALL

-493 TLAPFGIGHEA
+493 SLAPFGVGHEV
-504 PLFWSRGCS
+504 PLFWSRDCS
-513 VEERR
+513 VEEQRE
-518 DLKGGHL
+518 LKGGHL
-525 ALRLRQGESERR
+525 ALRLRQGETERR

-543 DPSIHVP
+543 DFSTHVP
-550 DRCDVA
+550 EQCDVA

-568 RLQLELKAIRHSSD
+568 RLQLEMKAIRLHSDS
-582 AVMLQRGLKTYVAQ
+582 VMLQRGLRNYVAKKT
-596 QVSTSGFTLTNSEGL
+596 SASGFTLTNCDGR
-611 SLQAEIDPNSC
+611 SLQAKIDENNVLFS
-622 LVCNDD
+622 NDE
-628 LAKDERVN
+628 LAKDARVN
-636 QLLEDA
+636 QLLEKA
-642 VLSLGLR
+642 VLGLGLR

>member
-1 MKPRAQCSNHLADVS
+1 M
-16 TPLPV
+16 V
-21 DPPNWCWSLP
+21 D
-31 AVVEPD
+31 PD
-37 PLSGL
+37 PLPGL
-42 DLPVPLRAL
+42 ELPLALRAL
-51 LRRRGFQ
+51 LQRRGFRDVD
-58 SAEEAKEFLIPTSLP
+58 AAKQFLIPTSLP
-73 EAERHFPDLKKATHR
+73 EADLHFPDLKKATDR
-88 LVQACRA
+88 LVEAC
-95 KETVA
+95 KHNETVA

-112 TALLLRALSPLGAK
+112 TALLLRALAALGAA

-168 ALQRAHEL
+168 ALRRAAEL

-183 DHHTIPAN
+183 DHHTIPDQP
-191 RAPMT
+191 APMT
-196 ALIHPATTPAG
+196 ALIHPATTPEG

-226 AEQLNQPE
+226 AEQLNQPD
-234 AICSARDLF
+234 AIGSARDLF

-254 IGANRVW
+254 IGANRAW

-266 NQLHRTECCG
+266 AQLHRTECCG
-276 LQALQRLAGLGEN
+276 LQALQRLAGLGEQ

-307 GRLGEPRLVVE
+307 GRLGEPRLVVD
-318 LLTAAEPAPAMALA
+318 LLTAVEPATAMALA

-354 ALIEADSSDQ
+354 ALVEADASDQ
-364 LPPFL
+364 LPSFL

-403 DGFMRASVRSPR
+403 DGLMRASVRSPR

-424 DCSELLERF
+424 HCASLLERF

-455 LCIQAGSWLQQ
+455 LCVQADSWLKQ
-466 QGKGLPIQPDALL
+466 QGQGLPIQPDALL
-479 RLDEVN
+479 RLEEVN

-493 TLAPFGIGHEA
+493 SLAPFGVGHEV
-504 PLFWSRGCS
+504 PLFWSRDCS
-513 VEERR
+513 VEEQRE
-518 DLKGGHL
+518 LKGGHL
-525 ALRLRQGESERR
+525 ALRLRQGETERR

-543 DPSIHVP
+543 DFSTHVP
-550 DRCDVA
+550 EQCDVA

-568 RLQLELKAIRHSSD
+568 RLQLEMKAIRLHSDS
-582 AVMLQRGLKTYVAQ
+582 VMLQRGLRNYVAKQ
-596 QVSTSGFTLTNSEGL
+596 TSTSGFTLTNCDGR
-611 SLQAEIDPNSC
+611 SLQAKIDENN
-622 LVCNDD
+622 LVFSNDE
-628 LAKDERVN
+628 LAKDARVN
-636 QLLEDA
+636 RLLEEA
-642 VLSLGLR
+642 VLGLGLR